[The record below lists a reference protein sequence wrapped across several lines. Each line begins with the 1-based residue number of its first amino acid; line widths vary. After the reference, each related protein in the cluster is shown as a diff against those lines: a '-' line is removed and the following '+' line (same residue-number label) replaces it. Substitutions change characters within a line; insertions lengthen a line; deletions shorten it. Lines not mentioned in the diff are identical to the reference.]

1 VLKWEHRTARR
12 SGKLDSFCEKT
23 DNLSIDTAEKRLNM
37 VGGYLGKLLFVNL
50 TTGQIKEEAPNESLY
65 RDFIGGYGVGARI
78 LYSRQKGGIDA
89 LGPDNILGI
98 MTGPLTGTPTPL
110 GCRYVVV
117 AKSPLTGGWGDAN
130 CGAEFGPHLKF
141 AGYDGVFF
149 TGISTKPVYLFIDN
163 GKAELKDAGH
173 LWGKSTLETD
183 DILKEELGKDTRVI
197 AIGPAGEKQSLV
209 AAIITHKG
217 SAAGRSGLG
226 AVMGSKK
233 LKAVA
238 VRGEGKVPIT
248 DAETVER
255 LRKEYLAVIM
265 KSPARNGLHNF
276 GTCSHSDA
284 SAHSGDTPVKNW
296 GGVGV
301 VEVPDVSGLSKEN
314 FNGNVVSLGGCWH
327 CPVACHGR
335 LESGDG
341 EYRYPA
347 GTKRPEYETAAAFG
361 AMCLCTNAEAIK
373 MANHICNSYGIDTI
387 SAGTIIAFA
396 MECYEHGI
404 ITKKD
409 TDGIDLK
416 WGDHHAMIAMTE
428 KLARREGFG
437 EVLADGVKK
446 AAKRIGKGAEEFAVH
461 IGGQEL
467 GLHDPRFDFPGFR
480 GTPTSAKYKMDAA
493 PGRHT
498 GGFGPT
504 HFGWLVINASGL
516 CLHINTMVNG
526 TQYATD
532 FLAAVTGWQRP
543 LKEILK
549 CGERIEVMRHVF
561 NLREGDNPIQ
571 RKVHGRIIGQPPQTE
586 GPLAGVT
593 TDLDAQVYWN
603 LGAMDW
609 DRVTTKPSRE
619 KLLELGLD
627 DVAQE
632 LWPPEAKGSR

>member
-1 VLKWEHRTARR
+1 MT
-12 SGKLDSFCEKT
+12 
-23 DNLSIDTAEKRLNM
+23 
-37 VGGYLGKLLFVNL
+37 GGYLGKLLLVNL
-50 TTGQIKEEAPNESLY
+50 SSGQIKEEEPEEKLW

-78 LYSRQKGGIDA
+78 LYSRQKGGVDA
-89 LGPDNILGI
+89 LGPENTLGI

-110 GCRYVVV
+110 GCRFAVVG
-117 AKSPLTGGWGDAN
+117 KSPLTGSWGDAN
-130 CGAEFGPHLKF
+130 CGGDFGPHLKF

-149 TGISTKPVYLFIDN
+149 TGISPEPVYLLIDN
-163 GKAELKDAGH
+163 GQAELRDARH
-173 LWGKSTLETD
+173 LRGKSTFETD
-183 DILKEELGKDTRVI
+183 DILKKEVGGEARVI
-197 AIGPAGEKQSLV
+197 AIGPAGEKRSLIS
-209 AAIITHKG
+209 AIITYKG

-238 VRGEGKVPIT
+238 VKGEGKVPIADN
-248 DAETVER
+248 DATER
-255 LRKEYLAVIM
+255 LRKDYLAIIN
-265 KSPARNGLHNF
+265 KSPARHGLHNY
-276 GTCSHSDA
+276 GTCSHTDN

-301 VEVPDVSGLSKEN
+301 VELPDVSGLSKEILN
-314 FNGNVVSLGGCWH
+314 ANVASRSGCWR

-335 LESGDG
+335 LKEGAS
-341 EYRYPA
+341 EYKYPA

-361 AMCLCTNAEAIK
+361 AMCLNTDAEAIA
-373 MANHICNSYGIDTI
+373 MANHICNYYGIDTI
-387 SAGTIIAFA
+387 SAGAIIAFA

-404 ITKKD
+404 ITRKD

-416 WGDHHAMIAMTE
+416 WGNHRAMIAILE
-428 KLARREGFG
+428 KVARREGFG

-446 AAKRIGKGAEEFAVH
+446 AAERIGKGAEEFAVH

-467 GLHDPRFDFPGFR
+467 GLHDPKADFPGFR
-480 GTPTSAKYKMDAA
+480 GQPTAAKYKMDAA

-504 HFGWLVINASGL
+504 HFGWLVINAAGL
-516 CLHINTMVNG
+516 CLHVNTMVNG
-526 TQYATD
+526 AQYATD
-532 FLAAVTGWQRP
+532 FLAAVTGWQRT
-543 LKEILK
+543 LQEILE

-561 NLREGDNPIQ
+561 NLREGDNPIN
-571 RKVHGRIIGQPPQTE
+571 RKVHGRIIGQPPQKE

-593 TDLDAQVYWN
+593 ADLDAQVYWN

-609 DRVTTKPSRE
+609 DRVTARPSRE
-619 KLLELGLD
+619 KLAELGLD

-632 LWPPEAKGSR
+632 LWPPTAKGS

>member
-1 VLKWEHRTARR
+1 MMA
-12 SGKLDSFCEKT
+12 
-23 DNLSIDTAEKRLNM
+23 
-37 VGGYLGKLLFVNL
+37 GGYLGKLLFVNL
-50 TTGQIKEEAPNESLY
+50 ATGQIKEEIPDESLY

-78 LYSRQKGGIDA
+78 LYSRQRGGADP
-89 LGPDNILGI
+89 LGSENTLGV

-110 GCRYVVV
+110 GCRYAVVG
-117 AKSPLTGGWGDAN
+117 KSPLTGGWGDAN

-149 TGISTKPVYLFIDN
+149 TGISPKPVCMVIDN
-163 GKAELKDAGH
+163 GKAELRDAQH
-173 LWGKSTLETD
+173 LWGKNTFETE
-183 DILKEELGKDTRVI
+183 DILKEEVGSDARVI
-197 AIGPAGEKQSLV
+197 AIGPAGEKLSLIS
-209 AAIITHKG
+209 AIITHKG

-238 VRGEGKVPIT
+238 VRGDGKVPIAHA
-248 DAETVER
+248 DEIDR
-255 LRKEYLAVIM
+255 LRKEYLAIIN
-265 KSPARNGLHNF
+265 KSPARSGLHNF
-276 GTCSHSDA
+276 GTCSHTDN

-301 VEVPDVSGLSKEN
+301 VELPDVSGLRKELLN
-314 FNGNVVSLGGCWH
+314 ANVVSRGGCWH

-335 LESGDG
+335 LKDGVG
-341 EYRYPA
+341 EYKYPA

-361 AMCLCTNAEAIK
+361 AMCLCTNAEAIA
-373 MANHICNSYGIDTI
+373 MANHICNSYGVDTI
-387 SAGTIIAFA
+387 SAGTTIAFA

-416 WGDHHAMIAMTE
+416 WGDHRAMIAMTE

-437 EVLADGVKK
+437 HVLADGVKK
-446 AAKRIGKGAEEFAVH
+446 AAERIGKGAEEFAVH

-467 GLHDPRFDFPGFR
+467 GLHDPRFDFPGFA
-480 GTPTSAKYKMDAA
+480 GMPTAARYKMDAT

-498 GGFGPT
+498 AGFGPSNY
-504 HFGWLVINASGL
+504 GWLVINAAGL

-526 TQYATD
+526 AQYATE
-532 FLAAVTGWQRP
+532 FLTAVTGWQRP
-543 LKEILK
+543 LEEILK
-549 CGERIEVMRHVF
+549 CGARIEVMRHIF
-561 NLREGDNPIQ
+561 NLREGENPVKRQ
-571 RKVHGRIIGQPPQTE
+571 VHGRIIGQPPQIE

-593 TDLDAQVYWN
+593 ADLDAQVYWN

-609 DRVTTKPSRE
+609 DRVTTKPSRK
-619 KLLELGLD
+619 KLLELGLN
-627 DVAQE
+627 DVAEE
-632 LWPPEAKGSR
+632 LWPPQQTAGSH

>member
-1 VLKWEHRTARR
+1 MT
-12 SGKLDSFCEKT
+12 
-23 DNLSIDTAEKRLNM
+23 
-37 VGGYLGKLLFVNL
+37 GGYLGKLLFVDL
-50 TTGQIKEEAPNESLY
+50 SRGQITEETPGENLY

-78 LYSRQKGGIDA
+78 LYSRQKGGVDA
-89 LGPDNILGI
+89 LGPENMLGV
-98 MTGPLTGTPTPL
+98 MTGPLTGTPAPL

-117 AKSPLTGGWGDAN
+117 GKSPLTRGWGDAN
-130 CGAEFGPHLKF
+130 CGSEFGPYLKF

-149 TGISTKPVYLFIDN
+149 TGISPEPVYLYIDN
-163 GKAELKDAGH
+163 GKAELRDARH
-173 LWGKSTLETD
+173 LWGKSTFETED
-183 DILKEELGKDTRVI
+183 TIKGETSSDTRVI
-197 AIGPAGEKQSLV
+197 AIGPAGEKQSLI

-238 VRGEGKVPIT
+238 VRGEGRVALANP
-248 DAETVER
+248 EEVEK
-255 LRKEYLAVIM
+255 LRKDYLEIIM

-276 GTCSHSDA
+276 GTCSHTDA

-301 VEVPDVSGLSKEN
+301 AELPDVSGLSKEK
-314 FNGNVVSLGGCWH
+314 FNDGVVSRSGCWH

-335 LESGDG
+335 LKDGTG
-341 EYRYPA
+341 EYKYPA

-361 AMCLCTNAEAIK
+361 AMCLCTDAEAIA
-373 MANHICNSYGIDTI
+373 MATHICNWYGIDTI
-387 SAGTIIAFA
+387 SAGTVIAFA
-396 MECYEHGI
+396 MECFEHGI

-409 TDGIDLK
+409 TGMDLK
-416 WGDHHAMIAMTE
+416 WGDHRAMIAMLE
-428 KLARREGFG
+428 QIARREGFG

-446 AAKRIGKGAEEFAVH
+446 AAERIGKGAEEYAVH

-467 GLHDPRFDFPGFR
+467 GLHDPKGEFR
-480 GTPTSAKYKMDAA
+480 GFAGQPTAAKYKMDAA

-504 HFGWLVINASGL
+504 HFGWLVDNAAGL

-526 TQYATD
+526 AQYATE
-532 FLAAVTGWQRP
+532 FLAAVTGWERP

-549 CGERIEVMRHVF
+549 CGERIEVMRHAF

-571 RKVHGRIIGQPPQTE
+571 RRVHGRITGQPPQTE

-593 TDLDAQVYWN
+593 ADLEAQVYWN

-609 DRVTTKPSRE
+609 DRVTAKPSRE

-627 DVAQE
+627 DVARD

>member
-1 VLKWEHRTARR
+1 MA
-12 SGKLDSFCEKT
+12 
-23 DNLSIDTAEKRLNM
+23 
-37 VGGYLGKLLFVNL
+37 GGYLGKLLFVDL
-50 TTGQIKEEAPNESLY
+50 TTGKIKEEAPDESLY

-78 LYSRQKGGIDA
+78 LYSRQRGGVDA
-89 LGPDNILGI
+89 LGPDNTLGI

-110 GCRYVVV
+110 GCRYAVV

-130 CGAEFGPHLKF
+130 CGGYFGPYLKF

-163 GKAELKDAGH
+163 GKAELRDATH
-173 LWGKSTLETD
+173 LWGKNTLETD

-197 AIGPAGEKQSLV
+197 AIGPAGEKLSLI
-209 AAIITHKG
+209 ASILTNNG

-238 VRGEGKVPIT
+238 VRGEGRVSIA
-248 DAETVER
+248 DAETVEK
-255 LRKEYLAVIM
+255 LRKEYLAIIM

-276 GTCSHSDA
+276 GTCSHTDN

-301 VEVPDVSGLSKEN
+301 VEMPDVAGLSKEN
-314 FNGNVVSLGGCWH
+314 FNANVVSRGGCWH

-335 LESGDG
+335 LKGGDG
-341 EYRYPA
+341 EYQYPA

-361 AMCLCTNAEAIK
+361 AMCLCTDAEAIA
-373 MANHICNSYGIDTI
+373 MASHICNSHGVDTI

-416 WGDHHAMIAMTE
+416 WGDHRAMIAMTE
-428 KLARREGFG
+428 KMAKRDGFG

-446 AAKRIGKGAEEFAVH
+446 AAERIGRAAEEYAVH

-467 GLHDPRFDFPGFR
+467 GLHDPKFDFPGFA

-504 HFGWLVINASGL
+504 HFGWLVINAAGL

-526 TQYATD
+526 AQYATD
-532 FLAAVTGWQRP
+532 FLAVVTGWERQ
-543 LKEILK
+543 LKEILR

-561 NLREGDNPIQ
+561 NLREGDNPIN
-571 RKVHGRIIGQPPQTE
+571 RKVHGRIIGQPPQKE

-593 TDLDAQVYWN
+593 ADLDAQVYWN

-609 DRVTTKPSRE
+609 DRVTSKPSRE
-619 KLLELGLD
+619 RLMELGLD